1 MAGINWIKTLMSILI
16 FLVMIYGCR
25 EPYEP
30 DIRNFD
36 QEVLVVEGYIEVGGG
51 KTSIKL
57 SRTQPI
63 YTDMPSFPVLMAEV
77 VVFGGQEGSW
87 QLNTEGNGVY
97 STEDNLPENQSYTLS
112 ISLGQTEWYMSEE
125 ITPILTPE
133 FDVSFEK
140 NDGDVKVYAN
150 TYGNEAAQYFMWQ
163 YDETWK
169 YRTPYTSFFEYDEA
183 TRSMASLS
191 QDELTYMCWN
201 DDFSRRVIL
210 ESSSRFENNQIFQKE
225 LTQIDSLSEKLGIRY
240 RINVKQYA
248 IDREAFI
255 FWEGIR
261 RNSDDIGDI
270 FSPMPSLV
278 SSNIYH
284 TENPDQP
291 VIGHISAGK
300 SQSRTIYINK
310 SEVDPWRVVIPHY
323 FGCTIDTVAT
333 SDYYEYFVQMNYVP
347 INEACDGFPCVG
359 FLATTRGCVDCTLR
373 GGGSLMQPEFW
384 EDE

>member
-1 MAGINWIKTLMSILI
+1 MVGINRIKNFFSILI
-16 FLVMIYGCR
+16 CLVVIYGCR
-25 EPYEP
+25 EPYAP

-57 SRTQPI
+57 SSSQPI
-63 YTDMPSFPVLMAEV
+63 YTDMPSFPLLMAEV
-77 VVFGGQEGSW
+77 VIFGVQEGSW
-87 QLNTEGNGVY
+87 LLNAEGDGVY
-97 STEDNLPENQSYTLS
+97 STAEILPENQSYTLS
-112 ISLGQTEWYMSEE
+112 ITLGQGEWYMSEE
-125 ITPILTPE
+125 ITPIFTPE

-140 NDGDVKVYAN
+140 NEGDIKVYAN
-150 TYGNEAAQYFMWQ
+150 TYGNEAAQYFIWQ

-183 TRSMASLS
+183 TGTMVLLS
-191 QDELTYMCWN
+191 QDELTNMCWN
-201 DDFSRRVIL
+201 EDFSSRVIL
-210 ESSSRFENNQIFQKE
+210 EASSRYENNQIFQKE

-270 FSPMPSLV
+270 FSPMPSLA

-284 TENPDQP
+284 TENPEKP

-300 SQSRTIYINK
+300 SQSRTLYINK
-310 SEVDPWRVVIPHY
+310 SEIGAWRVVIPQY
-323 FGCTIDTVAT
+323 NGCTIDTVAT
-333 SDYYEYFVQMNYVP
+333 ADYYEAFVQNNYVP
-347 INEACDGFPCVG
+347 INELCNEFPCLG

-373 GGGSLMQPEFW
+373 GGGSLTKPEFW